1 MKPVLLLKACR
12 NSSVLFVL
20 CILLLSSCSVEKHFG
35 ISADRASQK
44 KATSSGGSSQKAD
57 PAYKAN
63 FHSELVIWL
72 LDVRVSL
79 DEMESARELDSFE
92 LPADKNKLNS
102 HLSFWLRPEFI
113 QKGSRFKFGSSKL
126 VSTFNYI
133 ELPASIRYGNRMADN
148 SYWTAGLGP
157 YIAYGLGGNTKSTI
171 NGQTTKAKVFTA
183 GGYKRFDAG
192 ITIGGSY
199 GFPVGLSLGLN
210 YDLGLV
216 NIQSTNAVTTKNR
229 SLSLDV
235 SYSIAK
241 FFHHPEKKKK

>member
-1 MKPVLLLKACR
+1 MKPVPFFKACR
-12 NSSVLFVL
+12 NSSVLFAL
-20 CILLLSSCSVEKHFG
+20 CIFLLSSCSVEKHFG
-35 ISADRASQK
+35 ISADQASQK
-44 KATSSGGSSQKAD
+44 KETSSGGSSQKVD

-72 LDVRVSL
+72 LDVRISL
-79 DEMESARELDSFE
+79 DEIESAREFDPFE
-92 LPADKNKLNS
+92 LPADQNKLNS

-113 QKGSRFKFGSSKL
+113 QKGSRLKFSSGKL
-126 VSTFNYI
+126 VSTFNYL
-133 ELPASIRYGNRMADN
+133 ELPASIRYGNRMANN
-148 SYWTAGLGP
+148 SYWAAGLGP

-171 NGQTTKAKVFTA
+171 NGQTTKAKVFSA

-192 ITIGGSY
+192 LTIGASY

-229 SLSLDV
+229 SLSFDV
-235 SYSIAK
+235 SYSIDK
-241 FFHHPEKKKK
+241 LFHTRKKG